1 MKELARSENGIIFYR
16 LENPADIDKFRIGE
30 YVYFKKH
37 LGMSDY
43 VANFKSW
50 LRRKNILLIV
60 AVFKGTI
67 IGWVMNERWN
77 DCSKDVGPV
86 SVLRGIEVHPNIKR
100 KGIGKVLFLL
110 SSMILVGY
118 IITKPVNES
127 AKRFFSSLRFSSTQD
142 DSPIELSNHPG
153 YMALHVGKENSI
165 RPVDGITVFTKNISQ
180 CTNELFMD
188 EIAEIK
194 KREAIR
200 KRNISST
207 NNNAFEGENLRY
219 GYACSE
225 KSSGAE
231 EVKKTVISGQNT
243 GGKYLG
249 VQKMKSPCQCGTL
262 YAKKYLIKGGRKGI
276 SIICSNCK
284 KERYFLPQKN
294 Q

>member
-1 MKELARSENGIIFYR
+1 MKELAKSENGITFYR
-16 LENPADIDKFRIGE
+16 LEHPAEIDKFRIGE

-77 DCSKDVGPV
+77 DCSKDAGPV

-118 IITKPVNES
+118 IITKPVNEN
-127 AKRFFSSLRFSSTQD
+127 AKRFFSSLRFSSTQE

-153 YMALHVGKENSI
+153 YMALNVGTGNLI
-165 RPVDGITVFTKNISQ
+165 RPIDGITVFTKIFPSVPMNF
-180 CTNELFMD
+180 LWM
-188 EIAEIK
+188 K
-194 KREAIR
+194 W
-200 KRNISST
+200 
-207 NNNAFEGENLRY
+207 LR
-219 GYACSE
+219 
-225 KSSGAE
+225 
-231 EVKKTVISGQNT
+231 
-243 GGKYLG
+243 
-249 VQKMKSPCQCGTL
+249 
-262 YAKKYLIKGGRKGI
+262 
-276 SIICSNCK
+276 
-284 KERYFLPQKN
+284 
-294 Q
+294 